1 MEQQS
6 ILITAIILLTTAVLC
21 VPLFKKV
28 GIGSIIGYVAG
39 GILIG
44 PYGIRLVTGG
54 TEILHFAE
62 FGVVLLLFLI
72 GLELRPQTL
81 WILRKPIFGMG
92 LTQVVLSS
100 VVLTYLIHWIFS
112 IEWIAAALLGVSFS
126 LSSTAFALQSLAEKN
141 QLNTT
146 TGRSAFAILLF
157 QDLAVI
163 PIMAILPLAAS
174 GGGTGQ
180 HPGFDFTKF
189 ALALFA
195 ILLVILGGRFLTRPL
210 FRIIASSGN
219 HEIFVAL
226 SLLLVLGVALI
237 MEQVGLSMA
246 LGSFLGGVLLADS
259 EYRHELEANLEPF
272 KGLLLGLFFLAVGM
286 SMNLDVLK
294 LNPWFVLG
302 ISIGLMLVK
311 GLILFIIGRVNRL
324 SSESAANLSFNIS
337 QGGEFAFVILNVSA
351 QLGILEK
358 QISEYSIVV
367 VTVSM
372 LLTPFFTI
380 LKEKIFDPFFRNE
393 EETPPDVIE
402 ERNRV
407 IIAGFG
413 RVGQIIGRMLY
424 VHRIGFTALEHNAE
438 QVNVA
443 RKFGYKIYF
452 GDASRLDLLI
462 SAGAEQ
468 ADILILAVQDMDLS
482 VKIAELVKAH
492 FPKLQIIARARNRA
506 HYFKLLDLGIRN
518 IRRDTFAS
526 SLEIGGE
533 ALMELGF
540 LPSEVERILEKFRA
554 YDEEM
559 LMGQYKVKHDEKE
572 LIAFSKNA
580 VKQLEE
586 SFAADRLEKEAAS

>member
-1 MEQQS
+1 MEQQG

-21 VPLFKKV
+21 VPVFKKV

-100 VVLTYLIHWIFS
+100 VALTYLVHWVFS
-112 IEWIAAALLGVSFS
+112 LEWIPAALLGISFS

-302 ISIGLMLVK
+302 ISVGLMFVK
-311 GLILFIIGRVNRL
+311 GLILFVIGRVNRL
-324 SSESAANLSFNIS
+324 STESALNLSFNIS

-393 EETPPDVIE
+393 EDTPPDVIE

-492 FPKLQIIARARNRA
+492 FPNLQIIARARNRA
-506 HYFKLLDLGIRN
+506 HYFKLLDLGIRS

-559 LMGQYKVKHDEKE
+559 LMGQYKVKHDEKQ

>member
-6 ILITAIILLTTAVLC
+6 ILITAIILLATAVLC
-21 VPLFKKV
+21 VPIFKKL

-81 WILRKPIFGMG
+81 WVLRKPVFGMG
-92 LTQVVLSS
+92 FAQVAITSCILTFL
-100 VVLTYLIHWIFS
+100 
-112 IEWIAAALLGVSFS
+112 IEWTFHIGWVASSLLGLSLS

-141 QLNTT
+141 QLTT
-146 TGRSAFAILLF
+146 AHGRSAFAILLF

-163 PIMAILPLAAS
+163 PVMAILPLAALNNS
-174 GGGTGQ
+174 VTDHQ
-180 HPGFDFTKF
+180 VAFDSAKF
-189 ALALFA
+189 GLALFA
-195 ILLVILGGRFLTRPL
+195 ILLVVLGGRYLTRPL

-226 SLLLVLGVALI
+226 SLLLVLGVALA
-237 MEQVGLSMA
+237 MEMVGLSMA

-286 SMNLDVLK
+286 SMNVNILAMD
-294 LNPWFVLG
+294 PFFIIG
-302 ISIGLMLVK
+302 IAIGLMFVK
-311 GLILFIIGRVNRL
+311 GLILYIIGRFNNL
-324 SSESAANLSFNIS
+324 NSESAINLSLNIS
-337 QGGEFAFVILNVSA
+337 QGGEFAFVILNVA
-351 QLGILEK
+351 VQFGILSK

-367 VTVSM
+367 VTISM

-380 LKEKIFDPFFRNE
+380 LKEKLLDPYFNQE
-393 EETPPDVIE
+393 EEMPADVID

-424 VHRIGFTALEHNAE
+424 VHKIGFTALEHNAE
-438 QVNVA
+438 QVSAA
-443 RKFGYKIYF
+443 RKFGHKIYY
-452 GDASRLDLLI
+452 GDASRLDLLV
-462 SAGAEQ
+462 SAGAAQ
-468 ADILILAVQDMDLS
+468 ADILILAVQDMELS
-482 VKIAELVKAH
+482 LKIAELVKKN
-492 FPKLQIIARARNRA
+492 FPNLQIIARARNRA
-506 HYFKLLDLGIRN
+506 HYFNLMDLGVET

-533 ALMELGF
+533 VLMELGF
-540 LPSEVERILEKFRA
+540 LPSEVEAILQKFRD

-559 LMGQYKVKHDEKE
+559 LLGQYKVRHNEKE

-586 SFAADRLEKEAAS
+586 AFAADRLEKEAS